1 MYSGLQKPGKIG
13 TKNKWPKKKNKKPTK
28 TKKRRNIVTTI
39 WCISPLKFLYCGS
52 FKKAVEDVYW
62 HPPWTYTPGWIHQL
76 YK

>member
-13 TKNKWPKKKNKKPTK
+13 RKNKWP
-28 TKKRRNIVTTI
+28 KKRRNIVTTI
-39 WCISPLKFLYCGS
+39 WRISPLKFLYCGS
-52 FKKAVEDVYW
+52 FKKAVGDVYW